1 MCARVLDEAMSH
13 QVMNERVLDESRW
26 SCVRFG
32 WLQRVVKSDAHVLHT
47 LCRLDSNVACVEAD
61 ALMRETP
68 LLLCETLLSICCVII
83 TLMWYNGR

>member
-32 WLQRVVKSDAHVLHT
+32 WLQRVVKSDAHVL
-47 LCRLDSNVACVEAD
+47 LAYVVS
-61 ALMRETP
+61 
-68 LLLCETLLSICCVII
+68 S
-83 TLMWYNGR
+83 